1 MFLRRDTVRMMA
13 HMHDHGLVH
22 SDLKFANILLQE
34 LCHMRFVAVAKVSDL
49 GLAHGERLSLPESF
63 FRGSQMSLLICFVPL
78 VSGICDRM
86 QQRGLAP
93 LSTSQTL
100 PQSQLLAT
108 YGMLPVVKCSIQI

>member
-1 MFLRRDTVRMMA
+1 MMVDVCEGVA
-13 HMHDHGLVH
+13 HMHDHGLMH

-63 FRGSQMSLLICFVPL
+63 FRRSQMSLLICFVPL

-86 QQRGLAP
+86 RQRGLA
-93 LSTSQTL
+93 LL
-100 PQSQLLAT
+100 PGDIYL
-108 YGMLPVVKCSIQI
+108 